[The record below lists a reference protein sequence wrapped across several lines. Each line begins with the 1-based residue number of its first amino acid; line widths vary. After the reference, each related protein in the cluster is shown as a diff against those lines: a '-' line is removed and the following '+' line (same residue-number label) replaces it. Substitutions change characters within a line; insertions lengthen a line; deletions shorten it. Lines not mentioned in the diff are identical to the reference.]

1 MKTLQQ
7 IHLDLMK
14 AAIVGLSTPATTW
27 YNRKLNLIPPGQAA
41 KHAREIADAALA
53 EYLNRWEK

>member
-1 MKTLQQ
+1 MKTPQQ
-7 IHLDLMK
+7 IHLELMK

-27 YNRKLNLIPPGQAA
+27 YNRKLNLPPPEQAA
-41 KHAREIADAALA
+41 KRAREVADSALS